1 MADDDLLRRAFDPLP
16 EPAFGDCGASDLL
29 PTIAATPRLQ
39 CMGPRCSHS
48 EPPATPNRAMPTRT
62 ARRAASAAPSTATP
76 TATPTAATPATT
88 KGTTSTPAR
97 LQRENA
103 QDEIYEKITAA
114 ILEHRLHPGTKLVE
128 ERLAEIFGVSRARI
142 REVLARLAHEQIVE
156 LYPQRGAYVAKPTIE
171 QARDVFEAR
180 RLIEPAVI
188 RRLVDTLTP
197 DKLARLRRHQDLEMD
212 ARRRDDKRAVI
223 RLSGEFHSLAAD
235 LAGNSALARS
245 MRELSVLTCLMIFLY
260 DAPTTDSC
268 RADEHTQIIDAI
280 AKRDAARAERL
291 MLEHLAH
298 IEGSMKLEAASEEVD
313 LEAIFR

>member
-1 MADDDLLRRAFDPLP
+1 LRL
-16 EPAFGDCGASDLL
+16 AFGPASATTDCAEIAAVGDDNGDRDVGRDADENGDAWL

-39 CMGPRCSHS
+39 CRGPRCTHTD
-48 EPPATPNRAMPTRT
+48 PLATLNRAMPTRT
-62 ARRAASAAPSTATP
+62 APRAATA
-76 TATPTAATPATT
+76 
-88 KGTTSTPAR
+88 STPAR

-103 QDEIYEKITAA
+103 QDEIYDKITAA

-128 ERLAEIFGVSRARI
+128 ERLADIFGVSRARI

-180 RLIEPAVI
+180 RLIEPAVV
-188 RRLVDTLTP
+188 RRLIDTLTP

-245 MRELSVLTCLMIFLY
+245 MRELSLLTCLMIFLY

-280 AKRDAARAERL
+280 AKRDAPRAERL
-291 MLEHLAH
+291 MLAHLEH